1 MEKELPQF
9 LRNLADR
16 IESNTL
22 SEEDLRKV
30 SEFYM
35 SHLFR
40 DKIGNTS
47 QDDYMKFL
55 VLGWYV
61 YNQTEKLTEASV

>member
-30 SEFYM
+30 SELYI
-35 SHLFR
+35 SSLFR

-47 QDDYMKFL
+47 QYDYMKFL

-61 YNQTEKLTEASV
+61 YNQTEASV

>member
-35 SHLFR
+35 SHLFAE
-40 DKIGNTS
+40 KIASTS
-47 QDDYMKFL
+47 KKDYMKFL
-55 VLGWYV
+55 ILGCYI
-61 YNQTEKLTEASV
+61 YNQLGNV

>member
-30 SEFYM
+30 SELYISNFIQ
-35 SHLFR
+35 R
-40 DKIGNTS
+40 QN
-47 QDDYMKFL
+47 
-55 VLGWYV
+55 W
-61 YNQTEKLTEASV
+61 